1 MWSNLRTFVYL
12 WWWLMS
18 YVVTCLHV
26 RRQMAKATVIM
37 ESSFGFSLASIVWEG
52 RSVRL
57 EAATTVREVEKSS
70 SKGAIDWKELPE
82 HKSTNFCAPYLC
94 AALHHSH
101 LINALGKRSAAK
113 SAGTVCFL
121 KGNFCK
127 LRPRYSWFSLT
138 NFVEHILFVQLYRG
152 LSVCKSK
159 TVRELIHLYAS
170 FPHLFQY

>member
-1 MWSNLRTFVYL
+1 
-12 WWWLMS
+12 MS

-82 HKSTNFCAPYLC
+82 HKSTNFCAPLPMRC
-94 AALHHSH
+94 ITPLALNQRIGEKKRCQKCLHNLLFKKGSFVH
-101 LINALGKRSAAK
+101 LDLDTVDFL
-113 SAGTVCFL
+113 AGAV
-121 KGNFCK
+121 
-127 LRPRYSWFSLT
+127 
-138 NFVEHILFVQLYRG
+138 
-152 LSVCKSK
+152 
-159 TVRELIHLYAS
+159 LIFAE
-170 FPHLFQY
+170 

>member
-1 MWSNLRTFVYL
+1 
-12 WWWLMS
+12 MS

-82 HKSTNFCAPYLC
+82 HKSTNFCAPLPMRC
-94 AALHHSH
+94 ITPLALNQR
-101 LINALGKRSAAK
+101 IGEKSAAK
-113 SAGTVCFL
+113 SAGTACFL